1 MTPAEFI
8 IVQKQQQS
16 IISKASRVIADARAR
31 AEKCTA
37 QKNLRPVKPEE
48 IKQGMVLWHK
58 RSKKDGGDYWNIVDY
73 YRINNDSCIAAGSY
87 IADDGCVYPIDGAFI
102 EE

>member
-31 AEKCTA
+31 AEKCKSP
-37 QKNLRPVKPEE
+37 KNLRPVKPEE
-48 IKQGMVLWHK
+48 IKPGMVLWHK
-58 RSKKDGGDYWNIVDY
+58 RSKQNGGDYWNIVFKYKWTATHCDY
-73 YRINNDSCIAAGSY
+73 Y
-87 IADDGCVYPIDGAFI
+87 IADDGDAYSVHGAFV